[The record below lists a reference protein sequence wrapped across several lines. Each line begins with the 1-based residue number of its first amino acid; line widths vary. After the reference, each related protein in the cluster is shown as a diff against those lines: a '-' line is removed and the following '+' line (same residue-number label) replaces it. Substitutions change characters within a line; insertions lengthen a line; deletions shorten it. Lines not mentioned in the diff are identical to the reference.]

1 MTDPTTVVDPGRT
14 SRVERL
20 IPWLGGALLLGLL
33 ATWALGTARYGGP
46 DEPAHVLRAS
56 AVAHGQV
63 QGEVPDSASIE
74 LAPGYRI
81 VDVPASLASG
91 DPACFRHDSAVTPD
105 CAVPSTSTATVPA
118 ATSAGVNPPLYYAL
132 VGSLARLGDESQPL
146 TYRYAATALVA
157 AVLALAAWRL
167 APLAHRRPWAATV
180 ALGAI
185 TPAAWFL
192 FGVVNPNSLEIAL
205 AALAWVGVARWWCSP
220 DERTPGAAWWVG
232 VPMAAAVAI
241 RPVAL
246 STAATVVVIVY
257 LAARPSKRAAMAMWV
272 PIMAAIASL
281 ALWQVVLG
289 MAVVDDPRTAEHG
302 SVAHAFGEAIGGVP
316 RSAAELVGS
325 LGWLEYWAPAVAQLA
340 WGVAVVAVVAAGR
353 AAVVAGRSDVLPTS
367 ALTPD
372 LADRPARR
380 RLQAAAV
387 VWLVALV
394 ATPVV
399 FEVVFFGSIGPI
411 WQGRYSI
418 SLWLGGAALVM
429 SATPGPAG
437 TNSAGT
443 DPAALRSVALGRL
456 GGAAAIGC
464 LALAE
469 VTTFW
474 AVVRRATVGTDGSW
488 WFTDAVDIGAP
499 AHPRLLLLAH
509 AAIVA
514 VLALGVA
521 QRFARRGRYSK

>member
-1 MTDPTTVVDPGRT
+1 MTDPTTVVDSGR
-14 SRVERL
+14 SGRGERL
-20 IPWLGGALLLGLL
+20 IPWLGGALLLVLL
-33 ATWALGTARYGGP
+33 ATWSLGTARYGGP
-46 DEPAHVLRAS
+46 DEPAHVLRAY

-146 TYRYAATALVA
+146 TYRYAAAALVA

-180 ALGAI
+180 GLGAI

-220 DERTPGAAWWVG
+220 DERTPSAAWWIG

-246 STAATVVVIVY
+246 STAATVVAIVY
-257 LAARPSKRAAMAMWV
+257 LAARPRKRAATAMWL
-272 PIMAAIASL
+272 PIMAAIGTL

-302 SVAHAFGEAIGGVP
+302 SVAHAFGEAIAGLP

-325 LGWLEYWAPAVAQLA
+325 LGWLEYWAPLVAQLA
-340 WGVAVVAVVAAGR
+340 WGVAVVAVGRAGR
-353 AAVVAGRSDVLPTS
+353 HDVLGARTLTS
-367 ALTPD
+367 D

-418 SLWLGGAALVM
+418 SLWLGGAALVI
-429 SATPGPAG
+429 SAAPDPAG
-437 TNSAGT
+437 TG
-443 DPAALRSVALGRL
+443 PAALRSVALGRI
-456 GGAAAIGC
+456 GTAAAIGC

-469 VTTFW
+469 VATFW

-499 AHPRLLLLAH
+499 AHPRLLLIVH
-509 AAIVA
+509 ATIAA

-521 QRFARRGRYSK
+521 HRFARRSPYSK

>member
-1 MTDPTTVVDPGRT
+1 MADPTTVVDPGRT

-46 DEPAHVLRAS
+46 DEPAHVLRAY
-56 AVAHGQV
+56 AVAHGQA

-118 ATSAGVNPPLYYAL
+118 ATSAGINPPLYYAL

-146 TYRYAATALVA
+146 TYRFAAAALVA
-157 AVLALAAWRL
+157 AVLALTAWRL
-167 APLAHRRPWAATV
+167 APLAHRPPWAATV

-220 DERTPGAAWWVG
+220 DERTPSAAWWIG

-246 STAATVVVIVY
+246 STAATVLAIVY
-257 LAARPSKRAAMAMWV
+257 LAARPRKRAAMAMWV
-272 PIMAAIASL
+272 SIVAAIASL

-289 MAVVDDPRTAEHG
+289 MAVVDDPRTAEQG
-302 SVAHAFGEAIGGVP
+302 SVAHAFGEAIAGLP

-325 LGWLEYWAPAVAQLA
+325 LGWLEYWAPVVAQLA
-340 WGVAVVAVVAAGR
+340 WGVAVVA
-353 AAVVAGRSDVLPTS
+353 AVVAGRHDVLRARTLTS
-367 ALTPD
+367 D

-418 SLWLGGAALVM
+418 SLWLGGAALVI
-429 SATPGPAG
+429 
-437 TNSAGT
+437 SAGT
-443 DPAALRSVALGRL
+443 GPAALRSIALGRL

-469 VTTFW
+469 VATFW

-499 AHPRLLLLAH
+499 AHPRLLLIVH
-509 AAIVA
+509 VAIVA
-514 VLALGVA
+514 VLALGLA
-521 QRFARRGRYSK
+521 HRFARRDRYSK